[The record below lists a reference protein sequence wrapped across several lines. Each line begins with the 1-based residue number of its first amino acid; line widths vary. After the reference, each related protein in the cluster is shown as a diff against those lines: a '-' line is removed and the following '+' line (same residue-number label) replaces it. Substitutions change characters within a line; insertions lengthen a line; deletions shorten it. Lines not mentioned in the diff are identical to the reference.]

1 MAARK
6 RHQNQNTNANAE
18 SSNTTRKKAGKK
30 KESNEDNGMSGDLK
44 YKIFIAVLAL
54 AVGYVHRNH
63 VYGMFERDKHFSHL
77 SGLERELSFRTEMG
91 LYFSYFKTI
100 IEAPTF
106 LNGMNQI
113 MYDNITEYPDTIN
126 VLKRFNLYPEVAL
139 GIAYRVYDSVMAAM
153 KKDTKICW
161 TVNRGEGLSP
171 VQSCEGLGEPS
182 YFYVEAVFFLNG
194 LMMSVFFLFGVYLS
208 GNVNGGILAVAS
220 FFYNHGECTRVQWTP
235 PLRESFAYPFLIIE
249 MFLVTHTLRVKNP
262 SYIHSIGIAMAV
274 ISFMLPWQFA
284 QFALMTQA
292 VAVFCTYV
300 LGYIGSHKVKVI
312 LSGLLMGLGVSY
324 VLLFGNEMLLTSF
337 FLSSLVTIF
346 IIVSMEPL
354 LNKLNYKIII
364 WAVQGVLLIVGTV
377 GMKILIAKLINVADD
392 EHIGD
397 IFRSKF
403 SDFNNFHTMLYTCAP
418 EFDFLAAETY
428 WKLLKTV
435 LLPTVGVIIIVFSV
449 KVLKLEYNLWKKTSP
464 VEDEGEIVLEGEHRS
479 KPHADYVYHMFQ
491 LAAFTLMAV
500 IIMRLKLFWT
510 PHLCLMTS
518 LLASRKLFGWIGG
531 KEKQYAVI
539 AVLLACMTVEGI
551 QNIWHQWS
559 IMGEYS
565 NYPLEEL
572 VEWVKVQTPKNAVFA
587 GPMPTMATIKLCTG
601 RPIVNHPHYEDAGL
615 RARTMKV
622 YSMFSKKPL
631 SEVKQ
636 NMIDLKVDFVI
647 LENSWCVRRQ
657 KEGCGMAEIWD
668 IEDKKNR
675 HETVQACTKLRER
688 PEPYFSRV
696 FRNDIYDVLKVSK
709 W

>member
-1 MAARK
+1 MAAKK
-6 RHQNQNTNANAE
+6 RHQNQNSSANTE
-18 SSNTTRKKAGKK
+18 SSNSTRKKTTKRNDSKGERGK
-30 KESNEDNGMSGDLK
+30 SGDVL
-44 YKIFIAVLAL
+44 YKLFIAAL
-54 AVGYVHRNH
+54 AISVGYMHRNH

-77 SGLERELSFRTEMG
+77 SNLERELSFRTEMG

-100 IEAPTF
+100 IEAPSF
-106 LNGMNQI
+106 LDGLNEI

-139 GIAYRVYDSVMAAM
+139 GIGYRWYDSVMTSLN
-153 KKDTKICW
+153 KPTKMCW
-161 TVNRGEGLSP
+161 TVNRGEGMSP

-182 YFYVEAVFFLNG
+182 YFYVEAVFLLNG
-194 LMMSVFFLFGVYLS
+194 FMMSVFFLFGVYLS
-208 GNVNGGILAVAS
+208 GSVYGGILTVAS

-249 MFLVTHTLRVKNP
+249 MFLVTHTLRMKKP
-262 SYIHSIGIAMAV
+262 SYLHSIGIAIAV
-274 ISFMLPWQFA
+274 VSFMLPWQFA
-284 QFALMTQA
+284 QFALMTQG

-312 LSGLLMGLGVSY
+312 LTGLLSGLLVSY

-337 FLSSLVTIF
+337 FLSSLISIIV
-346 IIVSMEPL
+346 IVSMEPF
-354 LNKLNYKIII
+354 LNILKFRVII
-364 WAVQGVLLIVGTV
+364 WAVQGILLLFGTL
-377 GMKILIAKLINVADD
+377 GIKYLISKALNVTDD

-428 WKLLKTV
+428 WKLLKTI
-435 LLPTVGVIIIVFSV
+435 LLPSVAVVVIVLAV
-449 KVLKLEYNLWKKTSP
+449 KLLKLEYNLWRQTCTEEEE
-464 VEDEGEIVLEGEHRS
+464 EDIVLEGEHRS
-479 KPHADYVYHMFQ
+479 KPHAEYVYHMFQ

-531 KEKQYAVI
+531 KEKHYAVVT
-539 AVLLACMTVEGI
+539 VLLACMTIEGV
-551 QNIWHQWS
+551 QNIMHQWS

-565 NYPLEEL
+565 NYPLEEM
-572 VEWVKVQTPKNAVFA
+572 VEWIKVQTPKKAVFA

-636 NMIDLKVDFVI
+636 NLLDLKVDFVI
-647 LENSWCVRRQ
+647 LENSWCVRKQ

-668 IEDKKNR
+668 IEDQKNR
-675 HETVQACTKLRER
+675 HQTVQACTKLRER
-688 PEPYFSRV
+688 PEPHFSRV
-696 FRNDIYDVLKVSK
+696 FRNDVYDVLKISK

>member
-1 MAARK
+1 MAAKK
-6 RHQNQNTNANAE
+6 RHQNQNTNANSE
-18 SSNTTRKKAGKK
+18 SSNTTRKKVGKK
-30 KESNEDNGMSGDLK
+30 KENKEDNGVSGDLK
-44 YKIFIAVLAL
+44 YKIFIAALAI
-54 AVGYVHRNH
+54 AVGYMHRNH

-77 SGLERELSFRTEMG
+77 SNLERELSFRTEMG

-106 LNGMNQI
+106 MNGLDQI

-139 GIAYRVYDSVMAAM
+139 GIAYRWYDSIMVSMN
-153 KKDTKICW
+153 KPTKMCW
-161 TVNRGEGLSP
+161 TVNRGEGMSP

-208 GNVNGGILAVAS
+208 GNVYGGILAVAT

-235 PLRESFAYPFLIIE
+235 PLRESFAFPFLILE
-249 MFLVTHTLRVKNP
+249 MFLVTHTLRTKSP
-262 SYIHSIGIAMAV
+262 SYLHSIGIALAV
-274 ISFMLPWQFA
+274 VSFMLPWQFA

-312 LSGLLMGLGVSY
+312 LSGLFVGLLASY

-337 FLSSLVTIF
+337 FFSSLVTIF
-346 IIVSMEPL
+346 IIVSLEPL
-354 LNKLNYKIII
+354 LNKLNFRVAI
-364 WAVQGVLLIVGTV
+364 WAVQGALLVAGTV
-377 GMKILIAKLINVADD
+377 GIKILIAKALRVADD

-428 WKLLKTV
+428 WKLLKTI
-435 LLPTVGVIIIVFSV
+435 LLPTVILIIIVFSIR
-449 KVLKLEYNLWKKTSP
+449 VLKLEYNIWKKT
-464 VEDEGEIVLEGEHRS
+464 DLEGEEIVLEGEHRS

-510 PHLCLMTS
+510 PHLCLLTS

-531 KEKQYAVI
+531 REKQYAAVT
-539 AVLLACMTVEGI
+539 VLLACMTIEGI
-551 QNIWHQWS
+551 QNIMHQWS

-572 VEWVKVQTPKNAVFA
+572 VEWIKVQTPKNAVFA
-587 GPMPTMATIKLCTG
+587 GPMPTMATVKLCTG

-636 NMIDLKVDFVI
+636 NLLDLKTDFVI

-675 HETVQACTKLRER
+675 HETVQACTKLRDK
-688 PEPYFSRV
+688 PEPHFSRV
-696 FRNDIYDVLKVSK
+696 FRNDVYDVLKISK

>member
-1 MAARK
+1 MAAKK
-6 RHQNQNTNANAE
+6 RHQNQNANANSE
-18 SSNTTRKKAGKK
+18 SSNATRKKYSPKRAENKGGHG
-30 KESNEDNGMSGDLK
+30 NVGDAL
-44 YKIFIAVLAL
+44 YKFFIATVAIT
-54 AVGYVHRNH
+54 VGYMHRNH

-77 SGLERELSFRTEMG
+77 SNLERELSFRTEMG

-106 LNGMNQI
+106 LKGLNEI

-126 VLKRFNLYPEVAL
+126 VLKRFNLYPEVVL
-139 GIAYRVYDSVMAAM
+139 GIGYRWYDTIMTAQN
-153 KKDTKICW
+153 KPTKMCW
-161 TVNRGEGLSP
+161 TVNRGEGMTP

-194 LMMSVFFLFGVYLS
+194 LMMTVFFLFGVYLS
-208 GNVNGGILAVAS
+208 GNIYGGILTVAT

-249 MFLVTHTLRVKNP
+249 MFLVTHTLRVKMP
-262 SYIHSIGIAMAV
+262 SFLHSIGISIAV
-274 ISFMLPWQFA
+274 VTFMLQWQFA

-300 LGYIGSHKVKVI
+300 LGFIGSHKVKVI
-312 LSGLLMGLGVSY
+312 LSGLLVGLLTSY
-324 VLLFGNEMLLTSF
+324 VFLFGNEMLLTSF

-346 IIVSMEPL
+346 LIVALEPL
-354 LNKLNYKIII
+354 LNLLKFRVFI
-364 WAVQGVLLIVGTV
+364 WAAQGILLLLGIVGIKV
-377 GMKILIAKLINVADD
+377 LIAKILNVTDD

-397 IFRSKF
+397 ILRSKF

-428 WKLLKTV
+428 LKLLKTI
-435 LLPTVGVIIIVFSV
+435 LLPTVGVIIIVFSI
-449 KVLKLEYNLWKKTSP
+449 KLIKMETSQLNP
-464 VEDEGEIVLEGEHRS
+464 PTTEEDIVLDGEHRS
-479 KPHADYVYHMFQ
+479 KPYADYVYHMFQ

-518 LLASRKLFGWIGG
+518 LLASRKLFGWIGS
-531 KEKQYAVI
+531 KEKHYAVVT
-539 AVLLACMTVEGI
+539 VLIACMTIEGI
-551 QNIWHQWS
+551 QNIMHQWS

-565 NYPLEEL
+565 NFPLEEM
-572 VEWVKVQTPKNAVFA
+572 VEWIKVQTPKKAVFA

-636 NMIDLKVDFVI
+636 NLIDLKVDFVI
-647 LENSWCVRRQ
+647 LENSWCVRKQ
-657 KEGCGMAEIWD
+657 KEGCGMSEIWD
-668 IEDKKNR
+668 IEDKINR
-675 HETVQACTKLRER
+675 HETVQACTKLRDK

-696 FRNDIYDVLKVSK
+696 FRNDVYDVLKISK